1 MALTGVFVAHGE
13 ELLVGHLLPRA
24 RADSAIVVFARLFA
38 VGLAAEAL
46 GLFG

>member
-1 MALTGVFVAHGE
+1 MALTGVVIAHGE
-13 ELLVGHLLPRA
+13 GLLVGHLLPRA
-24 RADSAIVVFARLFA
+24 CADSAVVVFARLFV